1 MPDNSISWERLLA
14 EAVTKPGLLAA
25 AYNSFHN
32 YSIGNQVLAMVQCSQ
47 REITPGP
54 IATFPAWKEKGRH
67 VKKGERALMLCM
79 PVTRKNQDDEI
90 YMSFIYRNR
99 WFVLAQT
106 EGDEIKQPVPPA
118 WNKARALA
126 ELGISE
132 IEFDHTDGNVMGY
145 AKKRSIAISPL
156 AFAPFKTL
164 FHELAHV
171 TLGHTEELDFADSES
186 TPKSLREVEAESVA
200 LILCESLGL
209 DGADF
214 ARGYIQNWL
223 SGDVIPEK
231 SAQKIFRAADRILKA
246 GAPVVLAEDEDKPS

>member
-1 MPDNSISWERLLA
+1 MQDNSNTWERLLT

-25 AYNSFHN
+25 AYNSFHS
-32 YSIGNQVLAMVQCSQ
+32 YSIGNQVLAMVQCEQ
-47 REITPGP
+47 RQITPGP

-67 VKKGERALMLCM
+67 VKKGERALVLCM
-79 PVTRKNQDDEI
+79 PVTRKNQDDET
-90 YMSFIYRNR
+90 YTSFIYKNR

-106 EGDEIKQPVPPA
+106 EGQEIEQPAPPA
-118 WNKARALA
+118 WEKARALT

-132 IEFDHTDGNVMGY
+132 IEFDLTNGNVMGY

-171 TLGHTEELDFADSES
+171 TLGHTEEADVSDTDQ

-200 LILCESLGL
+200 LILCESLNL
-209 DGADF
+209 PGADF

-223 SGDVIPEK
+223 SGEVILEK

-246 GAPVVLAEDEDKPS
+246 GAPVAVAEAA

>member
-1 MPDNSISWERLLA
+1 MQDNSNTWERLLT

-25 AYNSFHN
+25 AYNSFHS
-32 YSIGNQVLAMVQCSQ
+32 YSIGNQVLAMVQCQQ

-67 VKKGERALMLCM
+67 VKKGEKALTLCM
-79 PVTRKNQDDEI
+79 PITRKGEQEGETFT
-90 YMSFIYRNR
+90 SFIYRNR
-99 WFVLAQT
+99 WFVLSQT
-106 EGDEIKQPVPPA
+106 EGDAIEQPAPPT
-118 WNKARALA
+118 WDKARALS

-132 IEFDHTDGNVMGY
+132 IEFDLTNGNVMGY
-145 AKKRSIAISPL
+145 ARKRSIAVSPL

-171 TLGHTEELDFADSES
+171 TLGHTEELDFSDSES

-200 LILCESLGL
+200 LILCEGL
-209 DGADF
+209 NLPGAEY

-223 SGDVIPEK
+223 SGDAIPEK

-246 GAPVVLAEDEDKPS
+246 GAPVAEVA

>member
-1 MPDNSISWERLLA
+1 MQENHNTWHSLLT
-14 EAVTKPGLLAA
+14 EAITKPGLLAT
-25 AYNSFHN
+25 AYNAFHS
-32 YSIGNQVLAMVQCSQ
+32 YSIGNQVLAMVQCQQ
-47 REITPGP
+47 RGITPGP
-54 IATFPAWKEKGRH
+54 IATFQAWKDKGRY
-67 VKKGERALMLCM
+67 VKKGEKALMLCK
-79 PVTRKNQDDEI
+79 PVTRKNQDDEA
-90 YMSFIYRNR
+90 YTSFIYRNR

-106 EGDEIKQPVPPA
+106 EGEEIEQTIPPT
-118 WNKARALA
+118 WDKARALV

-132 IEFDHTDGNVMGY
+132 IEFDYTDGNVMGY
-145 AKKRSIAISPL
+145 AKQRSIAVSPL

-171 TLGHTEELDFADSES
+171 TLGHTEELDFSDSES
-186 TPKSLREVEAESVA
+186 TPKNLREVEAESVA

-246 GAPVVLAEDEDKPS
+246 GAPIAAVKAAANLS